1 MIAESMQIYD
11 WRRSQRRVII
21 LFELLSGA
29 KNEVFLTAHFWFE
42 DAA

>member
-21 LFELLSGA
+21 LFELLSRRE
-29 KNEVFLTAHFWFE
+29 KTKSS
-42 DAA
+42 